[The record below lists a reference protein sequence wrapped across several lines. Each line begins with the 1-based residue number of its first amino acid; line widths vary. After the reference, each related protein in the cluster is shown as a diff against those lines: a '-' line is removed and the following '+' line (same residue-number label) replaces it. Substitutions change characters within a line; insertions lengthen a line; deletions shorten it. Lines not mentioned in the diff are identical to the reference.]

1 MKKGCKIRYKEPE
14 ERDLVTPMYG
24 VLPRWLKNCSLDCD
38 CKEHGYYSY
47 FSPFGVFYYLEAGD
61 YEIVY
66 NFSKKKPTKWQLLV
80 LRFKIWRMRRKIRKA
95 LKNK

>member
-1 MKKGCKIRYKEPE
+1 MKTYPKMPKSE
-14 ERDLVTPMYG
+14 DLITPLYRKRSYF
-24 VLPRWLKNCSLDCD
+24 V
-38 CKEHGYYSY
+38 Y
-47 FSPFGVFYYLEAGD
+47 FSPFQVTFDLESGD
-61 YEIVY
+61 YEIDY